1 MRIPSLAI
9 LVTLLALMLSITA
22 GAGSPPPAGQIG
34 VGLFGT
40 VSSISPGPELTLIT
54 VESEAGPVKIF
65 ATMETQVRIPGQ
77 RQAIAADLAV
87 GDPVAVRAA
96 PDGGTG
102 SLALSILVRP
112 DRPVKTSHFTGVVTF
127 QGEGGTV
134 GIRDRQGNEI
144 AATILNEIP
153 DLRPG
158 EVVTAALDQDL
169 LSQSLLIT
177 GLDRATETLDR
188 IQAALEAAE
197 QSQASDVLAALR
209 GRLAENGAHHLTIL
223 DNASQQVAPS
233 LRARVLR
240 EKDSVQSAYAD
251 ALTRFRAGPPSMQ
264 VSGTISEIDGLR
276 QRLIID
282 SRGLASTELAVTSE
296 SSIKFRGRP
305 LPFRDLDLGN
315 RVIARYDLDTGA
327 AVWIT
332 VLAGETLDPKLAD
345 VLLPMARSGEIAGTV
360 IAVDSRDSGAETIT
374 IEDRATGRPMELMV
388 NSESLLL
395 PVNEPDELGS
405 LLELQVEASFD
416 PESLS
421 IIKLEELPLASD
433 QSTVSGVVQSFIVK
447 ALPDNFSI
455 LTGQQEVKTLS
466 HTVDTVIHRDGR
478 QVSINEVRLGDLVR
492 PSTRFREGSDSGP
505 SSLGTGK
512 VLVFLDLKSPK
523 PAAIKG
529 TIRGIAESSQGD
541 GQVTV
546 ISDRSDVL
554 TVSLTATTQLTRQ
567 GQPVAAAELAV
578 GQRVVNGI
586 YDPISGEAMT
596 LMLEPSRTQR
606 VRGEITAVDGD
617 RMAVTI
623 TPRRGD
629 PVELLLLES
638 TPVRIILRGISR
650 PRFNDLQIGIQVRIA
665 LYHPETFL
673 AYKLVVTN

>member
-1 MRIPSLAI
+1 MSWR
-9 LVTLLALMLSITA
+9 
-22 GAGSPPPAGQIG
+22 
-34 VGLFGT
+34 
-40 VSSISPGPELTLIT
+40 
-54 VESEAGPVKIF
+54 
-65 ATMETQVRIPGQ
+65 
-77 RQAIAADLAV
+77 
-87 GDPVAVRAA
+87 
-96 PDGGTG
+96 
-102 SLALSILVRP
+102 
-112 DRPVKTSHFTGVVTF
+112 HC
-127 QGEGGTV
+127 TV
-134 GIRDRQGNEI
+134 GW
-144 AATILNEIP
+144 P
-153 DLRPG
+153 K
-158 EVVTAALDQDL
+158 TAP
-169 LSQSLLIT
+169 T
-177 GLDRATETLDR
+177 
-188 IQAALEAAE
+188 
-197 QSQASDVLAALR
+197 
-209 GRLAENGAHHLTIL
+209 HLTIL

-233 LRARVLR
+233 LRARVRR

-251 ALTRFRAGPPSMQ
+251 ALTRFRAGPTSMQ

-282 SRGLASTELAVTSE
+282 SRDLASTELAVTSE

-315 RVIARYDLDTGA
+315 RVIARYDLNTGA

-374 IEDRATGRPMELMV
+374 IKDRATGMPMELMV

-405 LLELQVEASFD
+405 LLDLQVEASFD

-421 IIKLEELPLASD
+421 IIKLKELPLASD

-492 PSTRFREGSDSGP
+492 PSTR
-505 SSLGTGK
+505 LGIGN

-523 PAAIKG
+523 PASIKG
-529 TIRGIAESSQGD
+529 TIRGITESSQGD
-541 GQVTV
+541 GQVTI

-586 YDPISGEAMT
+586 YDPVSGEAMT
-596 LMLEPSRTQR
+596 LMLEPSRTQQ

-623 TPRRGD
+623 TPRRGN

-638 TPVRIILRGISR
+638 TPVRITLRGISR

-665 LYHPETFL
+665 LYDPATFL
-673 AYKLVVTN
+673 AYKLVVT

>member
-9 LVTLLALMLSITA
+9 LVALSALMLSITA
-22 GAGSPPPAGQIG
+22 GAGSTSPAGQIA

-54 VESEAGPVKIF
+54 VESEAGPVEIF
-65 ATMETQVRIPGQ
+65 ATTETQVRIPGQ
-77 RQAIAADLAV
+77 RQAMAADLAA

-102 SLALSILVRP
+102 LLALSILVRP
-112 DRPVKTSHFTGVVTF
+112 DRPIRTSHLTGVVTF
-127 QGEGGTV
+127 LGEGGTV

-177 GLDRATETLDR
+177 GLDRATDTLDR
-188 IQAALEAAE
+188 IEAALEAAE
-197 QSQASDVLAALR
+197 QSQATDVLAALR
-209 GRLAENGAHHLTIL
+209 GRLAENGARHLTIL
-223 DNASQQVAPS
+223 DNSSQQIAPS
-233 LRARVLR
+233 LRALVRR
-240 EKDSVQSAYAD
+240 EKDSVQNAYAD

-282 SRGLASTELAVTSE
+282 SRDLASTEVAVTSE

-315 RVIARYDLDTGA
+315 RVIARYDLNTGD

-345 VLLPMARSGEIAGTV
+345 VLLPMARSGEIGGTV

-395 PVNEPDELGS
+395 PGNEPDELGS
-405 LLELQVEASFD
+405 LLELRVEASFD

-421 IIKLEELPLASD
+421 IIKLEELPLSSD
-433 QSTVSGVVQSFIVK
+433 ESTVSGVVHSFIAK
-447 ALPDNFSI
+447 ELPGNFSI
-455 LTGQQEVKTLS
+455 LTGQREVKTLS
-466 HTVDTVIHRDGR
+466 RTVDTLIHRDGR

-492 PSTRFREGSDSGP
+492 PSTRLREGSESGP
-505 SSLGTGK
+505 SSLGTGQ
-512 VLVFLDLKSPK
+512 VLVFLDLNSPK
-523 PAAIKG
+523 PSSIKG

-541 GQVTV
+541 GQVTI

-567 GQPVAAAELAV
+567 GEPVAATELAV
-578 GQRVVNGI
+578 GQRVVKGI

-596 LMLEPSRTQR
+596 LMLEPSRTQQ
-606 VRGEITAVDGD
+606 VRGEITAFDED

-629 PVELLLLES
+629 AVELVLLES
-638 TPVRIILRGISR
+638 TPVRITLRGISR
-650 PRFNDLQIGIQVRIA
+650 PRFSDLQIGIQVRIA
-665 LYHPETFL
+665 LYDPETFL
-673 AYKLVVTN
+673 AYKLVVT